1 MNREKLIQEFL
12 IKNAVESP
20 DLNKIH
26 SDASFRNY
34 YRISKKNLIV
44 MDASSEKNS
53 SLESFVRIAN
63 LLLEIK
69 LSAPKIYAADF
80 EKSLLLLEDF
90 GQTVFSKVLSE
101 ENEEQLYRTAIEIID
116 YLHRNYNPNP
126 NKKNGIFDYSEIEL
140 VKEARLFVDWYLK
153 EHKQISLKEKS
164 IIEFEIIIANIFKDV
179 APCRESIVLRDYHVD
194 NLFFLQNR
202 NGLQSVGLIDFQD
215 ALAGSPVYDLASL
228 IEDVRR
234 PLNRDLKDRLLDYFI
249 NLSDL
254 SENQIRNEMSFFS
267 VQRNLK
273 ILGIFCR
280 LKYRDK
286 KDSYMRLIPNGI
298 SFIQNHLNN
307 DNMDDLNK
315 WFKRNNVDL
324 GPSN

>member
-1 MNREKLIQEFL
+1 
-12 IKNAVESP
+12 
-20 DLNKIH
+20 
-26 SDASFRNY
+26 
-34 YRISKKNLIV
+34 
-44 MDASSEKNS
+44 
-53 SLESFVRIAN
+53 
-63 LLLEIK
+63 
-69 LSAPKIYAADF
+69 
-80 EKSLLLLEDF
+80 LLEDF

-116 YLHRNYNPNP
+116 YLHRNYNANA

-254 SENQIRNEMSFFS
+254 SENQIRNEMAFFS